1 MVSEPVRASSSAQ
14 QTNQQSQII
23 FSFNTPIKLDRS
35 NYLLWRF
42 QVLASIRG
50 NRLEGFINGTKPAPE
65 EQFTQVGADGS
76 IQKIDNLEYQNW
88 RSQDQTLLGWMLSS
102 ISEGYRDI
110 ATFITGSKMDYD
122 DAYAL
127 LLTHETRL
135 EQEQN
140 DKSMF
145 NANYAYTNAYYPR
158 AFYAQ
163 SRNNFRRGGYAGAQF
178 GYDNY
183 DNHPASETSCY
194 SGIDNYAPA
203 EAYVANFESFAD
215 DGWYLDSGATH
226 HLTNNMENLH
236 FKEDYK
242 GTDQLIIGNGQGLSI
257 SHIGHAFLSF
267 RASKHPYTHAS
278 TIALKDMLLVPTIT
292 KNLLSISK
300 LTSDNSL
307 SVEFCGNVCYVKDMK
322 GQVLL
327 QGLAE
332 KGQVHIL
339 RHVVFYESVFPYT
352 TFYVPSSSEN
362 VVNSETP
369 VSNFS
374 KQQVYHLSTLPLFNN
389 SFEDTFSA
397 GVPSDEQTPV
407 LPEHTDN
414 LNQQESSSYS
424 LSEPSIS
431 QVIPQIH
438 ESTQTQPEPQT
449 SNQQHS
455 EYNPNRIQISQPTHK
470 MITRSKSGIF
480 KPKLYTSTLINKEP
494 DTIQEALNDK
504 NWVKQNSDGSIA
516 KYKARLVAKGF
527 QQTEGIDYFET
538 FSPVIKASTVRVILS
553 LAAMQNWMIR
563 QVDVNNAF
571 LNGDLTE
578 DVYIGQPEGFVDEK
592 KSGYVCK
599 LKKALYSLKQAPRAW
614 FDKLKGCLVANWGFQ
629 NSRADTSLFFKG
641 KQDSMILVLIY
652 VDDILITGPNSDELE
667 KFISN
672 FSKVFALKDLGRLSY
687 FLGIEVSY
695 AENNIYL
702 SQRKY
707 VRDLLSKADMLH
719 CKGCD
724 TLMVTGTKLQK
735 EAKGS
740 LGQHVEDATSYR
752 SLIGGLQYLV
762 LTRPEIAFAVN
773 KLSQYDSAP
782 TLQHILACKR
792 MLRYLKEIEDYGLKF
807 SADGEI
813 KLTGFTD
820 ADWACDIDD
829 RKSTGAYCIYLGN
842 NLISWSSKKQ
852 SIVTRSS
859 AESEYR
865 ALASAS
871 AEITW
876 LQSLF
881 KELKI
886 ECISVPTIWCDNI
899 SATELAKNHVYH
911 SRTKHIE
918 LDMHFIRDKV
928 LARELEINY
937 IPSEEQ
943 IADIL
948 NKPLT
953 FTQFNY
959 LRSKLNVQ
967 PCPLS
972 LRGAV
977 KEAH

>member
-1 MVSEPVRASSSAQ
+1 M
-14 QTNQQSQII
+14 
-23 FSFNTPIKLDRS
+23 
-35 NYLLWRF
+35 
-42 QVLASIRG
+42 
-50 NRLEGFINGTKPAPE
+50 
-65 EQFTQVGADGS
+65 
-76 IQKIDNLEYQNW
+76 
-88 RSQDQTLLGWMLSS
+88 
-102 ISEGYRDI
+102 
-110 ATFITGSKMDYD
+110 
-122 DAYAL
+122 
-127 LLTHETRL
+127 
-135 EQEQN
+135 
-140 DKSMF
+140 
-145 NANYAYTNAYYPR
+145 
-158 AFYAQ
+158 
-163 SRNNFRRGGYAGAQF
+163 
-178 GYDNY
+178 
-183 DNHPASETSCY
+183 
-194 SGIDNYAPA
+194 
-203 EAYVANFESFAD
+203 
-215 DGWYLDSGATH
+215 
-226 HLTNNMENLH
+226 
-236 FKEDYK
+236 
-242 GTDQLIIGNGQGLSI
+242 
-257 SHIGHAFLSF
+257 
-267 RASKHPYTHAS
+267 
-278 TIALKDMLLVPTIT
+278 
-292 KNLLSISK
+292 
-300 LTSDNSL
+300 
-307 SVEFCGNVCYVKDMK
+307 
-322 GQVLL
+322 
-327 QGLAE
+327 
-332 KGQVHIL
+332 
-339 RHVVFYESVFPYT
+339 
-352 TFYVPSSSEN
+352 
-362 VVNSETP
+362 
-369 VSNFS
+369 SNFS

-389 SFEDTFSA
+389 SFEDTYSA
-397 GVPSDEQTPV
+397 SVPSDEQTPV
-407 LPEHTDN
+407 LPEHTNN

-424 LSEPSIS
+424 LSKPSIS
-431 QVIPQIH
+431 QVIPQIP

-455 EYNPNRIQISQPTHK
+455 EYNLNRIKISQPTHK

-480 KPKLYTSTLINKEP
+480 KPKLYTATLINKEP
-494 DTIQEALNDK
+494 DTIQEALKDK
-504 NWVKQNSDGSIA
+504 NWYKAMKEEYEALIRNETWSLVPPPAEYKIVGNKWVFRVKQNSDGSIA
-516 KYKARLVAKGF
+516 KYKARLVTKGF
-527 QQTEGIDYFET
+527 QQTEGIDYFE
-538 FSPVIKASTVRVILS
+538 SPVTKASTVRVILS
-553 LAAMQNWMIR
+553 LAAMHGWMIR
-563 QVDVNNAF
+563 HVDVNNAF

-578 DVYIGQPEGFVDEK
+578 DVYMYQPEGFVDEK
-592 KSGYVCK
+592 RSGYVCK
-599 LKKALYSLKQAPRAW
+599 LKNALYGLKQAPRAW

-629 NSRADTSLFFKG
+629 NSRADTSLFFNG

-667 KFISN
+667 KFISD

-695 AENNIYL
+695 AKNNIYL

-724 TLMVTGTKLQK
+724 TPMVTGTKLQK

-773 KLSQYDSAP
+773 KLSQYVSTP
-782 TLQHILACKR
+782 TLQHILAC
-792 MLRYLKEIEDYGLKF
+792 
-807 SADGEI
+807 
-813 KLTGFTD
+813 FTD

-829 RKSTGAYCIYLGN
+829 RKSTGAYCIYLGT

-881 KELKI
+881 KELEI

-899 SATELAKNHVYH
+899 SATELAKNLVYH

-948 NKPLT
+948 TKHLT

-977 KEAH
+977 KEAHSVQKGAAYLARVCQ